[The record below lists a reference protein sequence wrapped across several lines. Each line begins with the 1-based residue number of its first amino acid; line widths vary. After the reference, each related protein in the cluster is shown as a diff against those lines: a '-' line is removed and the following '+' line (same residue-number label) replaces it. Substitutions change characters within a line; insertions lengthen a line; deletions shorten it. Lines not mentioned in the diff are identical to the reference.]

1 MPPRAEG
8 KPHLRACSPSPGQ
21 VMSVAFQRGSANT
34 PCPWRSRYG
43 RLGSQPLAAGPQ
55 FLLSSPGLGSGEAA
69 VVADAFLVT
78 CAHSVTLQMAPL
90 PSPRSVPLQ
99 VPHPA
104 LLTVLPHPR
113 LSSHPASS
121 PLSLEFTKPMA
132 PPPHVALWCLRPN
145 SLTHFAGQSLSPSGL
160 ASKTTLCQG
169 TLMVS
174 AK

>member
-1 MPPRAEG
+1 MFPIPWTSDVCGISTGFSQHALSLEIQVRSAWV
-8 KPHLRACSPSPGQ
+8 PAACCRPTVSL
-21 VMSVAFQRGSANT
+21 V
-34 PCPWRSRYG
+34 
-43 RLGSQPLAAGPQ
+43 
-55 FLLSSPGLGSGEAA
+55 PGLGSGEAA

-121 PLSLEFTKPMA
+121 PLSLEFTLSLRGEMTQKQIILILSQMA
-132 PPPHVALWCLRPN
+132 LQQHIRPYF
-145 SLTHFAGQSLSPSGL
+145 SWLIPQL
-160 ASKTTLCQG
+160 ARQE
-169 TLMVS
+169 
-174 AK
+174 

>member
-1 MPPRAEG
+1 MFPIPWTSDVCGISTGFSQHALSLEIQVRSAWV
-8 KPHLRACSPSPGQ
+8 PAACCRPTVSL
-21 VMSVAFQRGSANT
+21 V
-34 PCPWRSRYG
+34 
-43 RLGSQPLAAGPQ
+43 
-55 FLLSSPGLGSGEAA
+55 PGLGSGEAA

-104 LLTVLPHPR
+104 LLTVPPHPR